1 MWLFASGG
9 LVLPALLPEKVL
21 AEAKTE
27 DIKEAVE
34 RGWEL
39 QVRGRVVKHLEWF
52 ADNYMEAGKFSA
64 IYESPDKDYNCRF
77 YTTREDYGN
86 ALKKMALEID
96 YTKFKDTSLRYPWG
110 QKYHDLLLSIWSM
123 STRLA
128 PAGGFYGAWSQANP
142 RGYKPT
148 KYATAKGSKSQAQRD
163 RDLVHEPAPFD
174 YDGSPYSLDWLDQF
188 SDDEIG
194 QMSWADWE
202 AREMDREDE
211 LSREFQIERARLQEQ
226 RSRSARRRANRRA
239 KKNRKEQA

>member
-21 AEAKTE
+21 AEAKTD
-27 DIKEAVE
+27 DIKEAVA

-52 ADNYMEAGKFSA
+52 ADNYMEPGTFSA

-86 ALKKMALEID
+86 ALKQMALGID

-110 QKYHDLLLSIWSM
+110 KVYHDLLLSIWSM

-128 PAGGFYGAWSQANP
+128 PAGGFYGAWSKDNP
-142 RGYKPT
+142 RGYQKKTYP
-148 KYATAKGSKSQAQRD
+148 AKTGTQILD
-163 RDLVHEPAPFD
+163 REPAPFD
-174 YDGSPYSLDWLDQF
+174 YDWLDSL
-188 SDDEIG
+188 SDSEIAS
-194 QMSWADWE
+194 MTWE
-202 AREMDREDE
+202 EWEEREMALEDRAYD
-211 LSREFQIERARLQEQ
+211 REFQAERARLQEG
-226 RSRSARRRANRRA
+226 RSRSARRRAAKRA
-239 KKNRKEQA
+239 KKNRKATA